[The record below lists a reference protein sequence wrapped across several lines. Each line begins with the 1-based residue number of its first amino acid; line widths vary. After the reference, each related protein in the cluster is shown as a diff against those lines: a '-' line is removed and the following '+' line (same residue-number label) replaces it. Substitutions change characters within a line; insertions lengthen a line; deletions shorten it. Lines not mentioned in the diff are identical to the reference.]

1 MQKDRCS
8 MQLTNLLRSPV
19 LFSNLRVHNV
29 ESLSMSE
36 LKNLEDSKS
45 CRKCLWFGLEHCL
58 GTDALNVIRTRLR
71 WAANIS
77 TFQSKNIMANGMQI
91 ATMLRNFQHHEELL
105 LANGNICEA
114 KLTESWFV
122 ALLVLLCITRWQKKK
137 INKNVKQQNRKKN
150 TKNHWITEYQK
161 NPTKTKEAA
170 RWWVHEPLPIVEFGH
185 LQTPIFLSKKSQ
197 MKFTTRYLDFFLFS
211 WTLTRLQR
219 HKLPSMYFLD

>member
-8 MQLTNLLRSPV
+8 MQLTNLLRSLV

-45 CRKCLWFGLEHCL
+45 CKKCLWFGLEHCL

-137 INKNVKQQNRKKN
+137 INKNVKQQNRKK
-150 TKNHWITEYQK
+150 TQQKPPWITEYQK
-161 NPTKTKEAA
+161 NPQKLRKQQDDEYMNHFPLLNLATSKLQFF
-170 RWWVHEPLPIVEFGH
+170 WVRNPKWS
-185 LQTPIFLSKKSQ
+185 LQPDIWISFYSVGL
-197 MKFTTRYLDFFLFS
+197 
-211 WTLTRLQR
+211 
-219 HKLPSMYFLD
+219 